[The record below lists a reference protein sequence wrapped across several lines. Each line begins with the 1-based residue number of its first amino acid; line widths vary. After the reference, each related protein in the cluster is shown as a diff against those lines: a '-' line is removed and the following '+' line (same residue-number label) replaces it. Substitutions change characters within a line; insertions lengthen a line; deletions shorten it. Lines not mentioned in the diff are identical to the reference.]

1 MSPFATFTHRAY
13 RPEAQQAHRGSMP
26 RTAQPR
32 AGSTTTR
39 SPSEKPE
46 LLPATTPKIS
56 CPITNGGEVI
66 GEKYGELSADKV
78 PRSEPQMPER
88 KGFTRTHSA
97 VGSLG
102 SGTSSSCSGER
113 RLVPRPF
120 TRFAPT
126 RMRR

>member
-1 MSPFATFTHRAY
+1 
-13 RPEAQQAHRGSMP
+13 MP

-39 SPSEKPE
+39 SPAEKAE
-46 LLPATTPKIS
+46 LSSATTPKIS
-56 CPITNGGEVI
+56 WPITNGGEVM

-78 PRSEPQMPER
+78 PKSEPQMPER
-88 KGFTRTHSA
+88 RGFTHTQSG
-97 VGSLG
+97 VGNSG

-113 RLVPRPF
+113 RLVSRSF
-120 TRFAPT
+120 IRLAPA